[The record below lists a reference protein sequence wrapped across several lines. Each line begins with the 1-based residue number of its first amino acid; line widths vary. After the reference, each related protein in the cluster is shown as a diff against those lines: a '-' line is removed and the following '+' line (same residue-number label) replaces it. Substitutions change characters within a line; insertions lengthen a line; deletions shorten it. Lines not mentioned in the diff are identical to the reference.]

1 MWLLGAHCFIPRDQD
16 PLKPI
21 PESINFFAL
30 LRTEETIRDAM
41 RCGAELTSCALKTYG
56 RRKKRSS
63 AMEQVYRCLP
73 SGKAAFY
80 RSEEEEGLCACHVLS
95 VSSLETWEPL
105 QVLSCPTPFEAALS
119 KPVASLGS
127 SDSAASYILCTF
139 FYILFLQTPTVYHR
153 NLSAETE
160 ESKTFQRQRHRHGH
174 GRMFDTQ

>member
-1 MWLLGAHCFIPRDQD
+1 M
-16 PLKPI
+16 
-21 PESINFFAL
+21 NFFAF

-41 RCGAELTSCALKTYG
+41 RWGAELTSCALKTYG

-63 AMEQVYRCLP
+63 AMEQVYRSLP

-80 RSEEEEGLCACHVLS
+80 RSEEEGLCACHVLS

-139 FYILFLQTPTVYHR
+139 FLNYYYFYRRPRFIVAIYWR
-153 NLSAETE
+153 RE
-160 ESKTFQRQRHRHGH
+160 ESKTFQRQRHRHGW
-174 GRMFDTQ
+174 MFDTQ

>member
-1 MWLLGAHCFIPRDQD
+1 
-16 PLKPI
+16 
-21 PESINFFAL
+21 
-30 LRTEETIRDAM
+30 
-41 RCGAELTSCALKTYG
+41 
-56 RRKKRSS
+56 
-63 AMEQVYRCLP
+63 MEQVYRSLP

-139 FYILFLQTPTVYHR
+139 SFFYRRPRFS
-153 NLSAETE
+153 NLSA
-160 ESKTFQRQRHRHGH
+160 
-174 GRMFDTQ
+174 